1 MNEHDIVAHLRR
13 IAPFARAHIDADD
26 SVGWP
31 LRFSLREAADEIE
44 RLRAEV
50 AAWKDVAQ
58 EITMHAAM
66 QELNGATDE

>member
-1 MNEHDIVAHLRR
+1 MNEHDVVAHLRR

-44 RLRAEV
+44 RLRAELK
-50 AAWKDVAQ
+50 A
-58 EITMHAAM
+58 
-66 QELNGATDE
+66 ATDE

>member
-13 IAPFARAHIDADD
+13 VAPFARAHIDAED

-44 RLRAEV
+44 RLRAELK
-50 AAWKDVAQ
+50 A
-58 EITMHAAM
+58 
-66 QELNGATDE
+66 ATDE